1 MGIYSGRRSS
11 CLNRWPP
18 NWKLK
23 LKNWPRASRPDPPT
37 PSWRWHADS
46 LPPPTSRSLETPS
59 SHSAIGHKASS
70 LMLMPATSPKNGIH
84 HFRNRLP
91 PLLPTRPLPRLS
103 RKNGRNARRAG
114 HVQPRLLLLC
124 PLPRRLL
131 PLGPAPRIDHAPPL
145 TSRRATRHA
154 LRSGRR
160 QLREGHR
167 TAPGNGRRS
176 VERIDR
182 RAAPRKRPG
191 SGSPNTCRRGAPSVA
206 KNRGTGSVTPAD
218 ALWAT
223 SRSTRPAYGNRD
235 RAVKRPR
242 VEWPTSE

>member
-91 PLLPTRPLPRLS
+91 PLLPTQPPSTAIAEKTVETLGGPVTCNRAYYYCGLCAKGSCPWDQRVGLTTHRLS
-103 RKNGRNARRAG
+103 PAVERLATLCGAVADSFEKGTELLQETAGVRLSESTVEPHHGNDRAG
-114 HVQPRLLLLC
+114 
-124 PLPRRLL
+124 
-131 PLGPAPRIDHAPPL
+131 
-145 TSRRATRHA
+145 
-154 LRSGRR
+154 
-160 QLREGHR
+160 
-167 TAPGNGRRS
+167 
-176 VERIDR
+176 DR
-182 RAAPRKRPG
+182 RPRAD
-191 SGSPNTCRRGAPSVA
+191 GAHL
-206 KNRGTGSVTPAD
+206 RWQRT
-218 ALWAT
+218 
-223 SRSTRPAYGNRD
+223 
-235 RAVKRPR
+235 
-242 VEWPTSE
+242 VELVP

>member
-114 HVQPRLLLLC
+114 HVQPRLLLLRT
-124 PLPRRLL
+124 LRQRLL
-131 PLGPAPRIDHAPPL
+131 LRPGTSGSRIDHAPPL
-145 TSRRATRHA
+145 TSRRADLRHA
-154 LRSGRR
+154 LRSGVADSFEKGTELL
-160 QLREGHR
+160 QE
-167 TAPGNGRRS
+167 TAGVRLS
-176 VERIDR
+176 ESTVE
-182 RAAPRKRPG
+182 PHLRKRPG
-191 SGSPNTCRRGAPSVA
+191 SGSPNTRAEEARTFGGKEPW
-206 KNRGTGSVTPAD
+206 NWFRD
-218 ALWAT
+218 ACGRT
-223 SRSTRPAYGNRD
+223 VGYIEIRRD
-235 RAVKRPR
+235 RRTATGIAR
-242 VEWPTSE
+242 

>member
-1 MGIYSGRRSS
+1 MGIYTGRRSS

-23 LKNWPRASRPDPPT
+23 LKNWPRIKARSADAILEMARRLVATTDESLFGDTEFALRDRAQGIVADAYASHLPQKRDTPLPQSTAPTAPDAPPST
-37 PSWRWHADS
+37 AIAKKRSKRSAGRSRATAPTTTADS
-46 LPPPTSRSLETPS
+46 R
-59 SHSAIGHKASS
+59 
-70 LMLMPATSPKNGIH
+70 
-84 HFRNRLP
+84 
-91 PLLPTRPLPRLS
+91 
-103 RKNGRNARRAG
+103 
-114 HVQPRLLLLC
+114 Q
-124 PLPRRLL
+124 RLL
-131 PLGPAPRIDHAPPL
+131 PLGPSGRIDHAPPL

-206 KNRGTGSVTPAD
+206 KNRGNGSVTPAD

-223 SRSTRPAYGNRD
+223 SSSTRPAYGNRD